1 MTEVS
6 PEPAA
11 TAGPEAASAEPRPRE
26 FSSTDDKLWAT
37 VAHFGGVI
45 GFAPSLLVFA
55 IARDRGALTRRE
67 SKEALNWQI
76 TVTIG
81 YLLLVLVSCLVAA
94 VLILA
99 SAGRVAAVIWALP
112 FALYVVNV
120 ALSIAAG
127 IRVNGGGSY
136 RYPFSIRMI
145 R

>member
-11 TAGPEAASAEPRPRE
+11 AAGAGSTETRPRE
-26 FSSTDDKLWAT
+26 FSATDDKLWGT

-55 IARDRGALTRRE
+55 IARHRGPVTRQE

-76 TVTIG
+76 TFTIG
-81 YLLLVLVSCLVAA
+81 YVLLMLVSGLVAA

-99 SAGRVAAVIWALP
+99 SVGNVAAVIWALP

-136 RYPFSIRMI
+136 RYPFSIRLI